1 MSSCISSKEEL
12 VAKQLVN
19 GAMVTM
25 NHDTTQFVWK
35 KIIKFKMT
43 QVFTCSFFTSIS
55 GRIVIL
61 QPREMITATYLSVTA
76 ILFL

>member
-25 NHDTTQFVWK
+25 NRDTTQFLRK
-35 KIIKFKMT
+35 NNEINQI
-43 QVFTCSFFTSIS
+43 
-55 GRIVIL
+55 
-61 QPREMITATYLSVTA
+61 
-76 ILFL
+76 

>member
-35 KIIKFKMT
+35 KIIKFK
-43 QVFTCSFFTSIS
+43 I
-55 GRIVIL
+55 
-61 QPREMITATYLSVTA
+61 
-76 ILFL
+76 